1 MPDPVRAAV
10 YGSPPLDV
18 VDAPAGAV
26 QVSPLAAASTDLADL
41 PEGSL
46 DEIVIQAPAGVAER
60 RYVLAQALRAL
71 KVEGRLTALAPKDR
85 GGLRLNKELTAF
97 GCVVGESA
105 KRHQRICVALRPA
118 TVTGLEAAIAEG
130 APRRLD
136 GDGLWTQP
144 GVFSWDRLD
153 PGTALLLKAL
163 PPLAGAGADLG
174 CGIGV
179 LSHAVLASPKVTKL
193 TLIDLDRRAV
203 EAARRNVVE
212 PRVEVLW
219 ADARRGAE
227 LLGGLDF
234 VVTNPPFHEA
244 GGEDKGLGQAFIK
257 AAAAMLRKSGVLWLV
272 ANRHLPYEAV
282 LNEHFK
288 TVRPVADAGGFKV
301 YEARK

>member
-1 MPDPVRAAV
+1 MPDTARAAV
-10 YGSPPLDV
+10 YGFPSLDV
-18 VDAPAGAV
+18 VEVPGGAI
-26 QVSPLAAASTDLADL
+26 QVSPLVVGSTDLADL
-41 PEGSL
+41 AEGSL
-46 DEIVIQAPAGVAER
+46 DEIVILAPAGVAER

-71 KVEGRLTALAPKDR
+71 RVEGRLTALAPKDR
-85 GGLRLNKELTAF
+85 GGLRMNKELAAF

-105 KRHQRICVALRPA
+105 KRHHRICVALKPA
-118 TVTGLEAAIAEG
+118 VPTGLDVALAEG

-163 PPLAGAGADLG
+163 PPLAGAGVDLG

-179 LSHAVLASPKVTKL
+179 LAHAVLASPKVTRL

-203 EAARRNVVE
+203 EAARRNVDD
-212 PRVEVLW
+212 PRVEVLQ
-219 ADARRGAE
+219 ADARRGAD
-227 LLGGLDF
+227 LAGGLDF
-234 VVTNPPFHEA
+234 VVTNPPFHEG
-244 GGEDKGLGQAFIK
+244 GGEDKSLGQAFIA
-257 AAAAMLRKSGVLWLV
+257 AAAAMLRKGGVLWIV

-282 LNEHFK
+282 LNAHFK
-288 TVRPVADAGGFKV
+288 AVRPVADAGGFKV

>member
-26 QVSPLAAASTDLADL
+26 QVSPLVAGSADLGEL

-85 GGLRLNKELTAF
+85 GGLRLNRELTAF
-97 GCVVGESA
+97 GCTVGESA
-105 KRHQRICVALRPA
+105 KRHQRICVALKPA

-179 LSHAVLASPKVTKL
+179 LSHAVLASPKVTRL

-227 LLGGLDF
+227 LLSGLDF